1 MHRAP
6 WLIWIPVVLLTS
18 SAAATEREP
27 ATARLEVRV
36 VSKAGATMPRAGQLV
51 FRSTTNQIVKVPL
64 VGSETVQFTALPRSS
79 WSYHVE
85 AAGAWSVEGLQVMGE
100 AGSTTAATLAIWPT
114 STLTGTYVLPKD
126 KGDGPK
132 SLSIRLAQ
140 PPSSSR
146 VEFPEGSVGCQ
157 LDANRGWSCEVP
169 APAVPIDIAIHAA
182 GFVPVYMW
190 GVAVTGG
197 SRKAMGPIALRP
209 GASVAGWLATEDGSP
224 LAARTEAL

>member
-1 MHRAP
+1 
-6 WLIWIPVVLLTS
+6 
-18 SAAATEREP
+18 
-27 ATARLEVRV
+27 
-36 VSKAGATMPRAGQLV
+36 
-51 FRSTTNQIVKVPL
+51 
-64 VGSETVQFTALPRSS
+64 
-79 WSYHVE
+79 
-85 AAGAWSVEGLQVMGE
+85 MGE

-197 SRKAMGPIALRP
+197 SRKAMGPIALGFAGGWQAWWPLRRQGVGVALLMAMMLALALYALVGVMGP
-209 GASVAGWLATEDGSP
+209 LFGATNVA
-224 LAARTEAL
+224 